1 MADLKDLISAAPGA
15 SMDNDTE
22 HTTGE
27 GIVAIIERAGRYL
40 MIRRPDDIRAGGY
53 WCFVG
58 GAIEDGESQEQ
69 ALVREVYEEVAL
81 EVAPGE
87 KVWECLS
94 IYKEWVLHCW
104 TVRDSGGEVQAEPRE
119 VAEFRWLTVAEIMRL
134 PKLMPSVPEF
144 FRHRGLL

>member
-1 MADLKDLISAAPGA
+1 MAKDA
-15 SMDNDTE
+15 E
-22 HTTGE
+22 RTTGE

-81 EVAPGE
+81 QVAPGE

-104 TVRDSGGEVQAEPRE
+104 TVRDSGGEVQADPRE
-119 VAEFRWLTVAEIMRL
+119 VAEYRWLTVDQIMGL
-134 PKLMPSVPEF
+134 PQLMPSVPEF
-144 FRHRGLL
+144 FRYRGLL

>member
-1 MADLKDLISAAPGA
+1 MASGA
-15 SMDNDTE
+15 EQTS
-22 HTTGE
+22 GE
-27 GIVAIIERAGRYL
+27 GVVAIIERSGRYL
-40 MIRRPDDIRAGGY
+40 MIRRPDNIRAGGY

-58 GAIEDGESQEQ
+58 GGIEDGESQEQ
-69 ALVREVYEEVAL
+69 ALVREVREEVGL

-94 IYKEWVLHCW
+94 IYKEWVLHIW
-104 TVRDSGGEVQAEPRE
+104 TVRDSGEDVAAEPRE
-119 VAEFRWLTVAEIMRL
+119 VAEFRWLTVAEVMCL

>member
-1 MADLKDLISAAPGA
+1 MG
-15 SMDNDTE
+15 NDAE
-22 HTTGE
+22 HTTGA

-81 EVAPGE
+81 QVAPGE

-104 TVRDSGGEVQAEPRE
+104 TVCDSGGEVQADPRE
-119 VAEFRWLTVAEIMRL
+119 VAEYRWLTVAEIMCL

-144 FRHRGLL
+144 FRYRGLL

>member
-1 MADLKDLISAAPGA
+1 MPDHSTG
-15 SMDNDTE
+15 SM
-22 HTTGE
+22 GE
-27 GIVAIIERAGRYL
+27 GVVAIIERDRRYL

-69 ALVREVYEEVAL
+69 ALVREVREEVGL

-94 IYKEWVLHCW
+94 IHKEWILHCW
-104 TVRDSGGEVQAEPRE
+104 TVRDSGGEVQADPRE
-119 VAEFRWLTVAEIMRL
+119 VAEYRWLTVDQIMGL
-134 PKLMPSVPEF
+134 PQLMPSVPEF
-144 FRHRGLL
+144 FRYRGLL

>member
-1 MADLKDLISAAPGA
+1 
-15 SMDNDTE
+15 MDNDAE
-22 HTTGE
+22 HTTRE
-27 GIVAIIERAGRYL
+27 GIVAIIERAGLYL

-69 ALVREVYEEVAL
+69 ALVREVREEVGL
-81 EVAPGE
+81 GVAPGE

-104 TVRDSGGEVQAEPRE
+104 TVRDSGGEVQADPRE
-119 VAEFRWLTVAEIMRL
+119 VAEYRWLTVDQIMRL
-134 PKLMPSVPEF
+134 AQLMPSVPEF
-144 FRHRGLL
+144 FRYRGLL

>member
-1 MADLKDLISAAPGA
+1 MVKHA
-15 SMDNDTE
+15 E

-27 GIVAIIERAGRYL
+27 GVVAIIERAGRYL

-69 ALVREVYEEVAL
+69 ALVREVREEVGL

-104 TVRDSGGEVQAEPRE
+104 TVYDSGGEVQADPRE
-119 VAEFRWLTVAEIMRL
+119 VAEHRWLTVAEIMRL
-134 PKLMPSVPEF
+134 AELMPSVPEF
-144 FRHRGLL
+144 FRYRGLL

>member
-1 MADLKDLISAAPGA
+1 MAKEAEL
-15 SMDNDTE
+15 
-22 HTTGE
+22 TTGE

-40 MIRRPDDIRAGGY
+40 MIRRPDHTRAGGY

-69 ALVREVYEEVAL
+69 ALVREVREEVGL

-94 IYKEWVLHCW
+94 IYKEWILHCW
-104 TVRDSGGEVQAEPRE
+104 TVRDSGGEVQAEPEE
-119 VAEFRWLTVAEIMRL
+119 VAEYRWLTVDQIMRL
-134 PKLMPSVPEF
+134 AQLMPSVPEF
-144 FRHRGLL
+144 FRYRGLL

>member
-1 MADLKDLISAAPGA
+1 MGSDAKR
-15 SMDNDTE
+15 
-22 HTTGE
+22 TTGE
-27 GIVAIIERAGRYL
+27 GIVAIIEREGRYL

-69 ALVREVYEEVAL
+69 ALVREVREEVGL

-94 IYKEWVLHCW
+94 IYREWVLHCW
-104 TVRDSGGEVQAEPRE
+104 TVSDSGGEVRADPRE

-134 PKLMPSVPEF
+134 PQLMPSVPEF
-144 FRHRGLL
+144 LRYRGLL

>member
-1 MADLKDLISAAPGA
+1 MAKGA
-15 SMDNDTE
+15 E

-27 GIVAIIERAGRYL
+27 GVVAIIERAGRYL

-58 GAIEDGESQEQ
+58 GGIEVGESQEQ
-69 ALVREVYEEVAL
+69 ALVREVREEVGL

-94 IYKEWVLHCW
+94 LYKEWILYCW
-104 TVRDSGGEVQAEPRE
+104 TVRESGGQVQADPRE
-119 VAEFRWLTVAEIMRL
+119 VAEHRWLTVSEIMRL
-134 PKLMPSVPEF
+134 PQLMPSVPEF
-144 FRHRGLL
+144 FRDRGLL

>member
-1 MADLKDLISAAPGA
+1 MENLNGLISAAAGA
-15 SMDNDTE
+15 PMGNDAE

-27 GIVAIIERAGRYL
+27 GVVAIIERAGRYL

-58 GAIEDGESQEQ
+58 GGIEEGESQEQ
-69 ALVREVYEEVAL
+69 ALVREVREEVGL

-94 IYKEWVLHCW
+94 LNREWVLHCW
-104 TVRDSGGEVQAEPRE
+104 TVRDLGGDVQAEPRE
-119 VAEFRWLTVAEIMRL
+119 VAEHRWLTVAEIMRL

-144 FRHRGLL
+144 FRDRGLL

>member
-1 MADLKDLISAAPGA
+1 MAKDA
-15 SMDNDTE
+15 E
-22 HTTGE
+22 RTTGE

-69 ALVREVYEEVAL
+69 ALVREVREEVGL

-94 IYKEWVLHCW
+94 IYMEWVLHCW
-104 TVRDSGGEVQAEPRE
+104 TVRDSDGEVQADPRE
-119 VAEFRWLTVAEIMRL
+119 VAEHRWLTVDQIMRL
-134 PKLMPSVPEF
+134 PQLMPSVPEF
-144 FRHRGLL
+144 FRYRGLL

>member
-1 MADLKDLISAAPGA
+1 MAKEA
-15 SMDNDTE
+15 E
-22 HTTGE
+22 RTTGE
-27 GIVAIIERAGRYL
+27 GIVAIIERAGCYL

-69 ALVREVYEEVAL
+69 ALVREVREEVGL
-81 EVAPGE
+81 DVAPGE

-104 TVRDSGGEVQAEPRE
+104 TVRDSVGEVQADPRE
-119 VAEFRWLTVAEIMRL
+119 VAEYRWLTVDQIMRL
-134 PKLMPSVPEF
+134 PQLMPSVPEF
-144 FRHRGLL
+144 FRYRGLL

>member
-1 MADLKDLISAAPGA
+1 M
-15 SMDNDTE
+15 
-22 HTTGE
+22 
-27 GIVAIIERAGRYL
+27 AIIERAGRYL

-58 GAIEDGESQEQ
+58 GGIEDGESQEQ
-69 ALVREVYEEVAL
+69 ALVREVREEVGL
-81 EVAPGE
+81 EVVPGE

-104 TVRDSGGEVQAEPRE
+104 TVRDSGGEVQADPRE
-119 VAEFRWLTVAEIMRL
+119 VAEHRWLTVAEIMRL

-144 FRHRGLL
+144 FRYRGLL